1 MENNILSSGFS
12 LAKRNELTGDDFYDV
27 KTIGN
32 LTVAIVCDGVGSATE
47 GAAAAKRVTTY
58 LMNNLKKRPKTW
70 SIEKSILSFTKSI
83 NSILYQESQ
92 INYERSELVTTLTIV
107 VIQGNRLYGANVGD
121 SRVYLYRNEKLNQ
134 LSWDHSMD
142 EEGYEN
148 VLTQAVGIDKK
159 VNPYY
164 FENILQK
171 DDKILLCSDGLY
183 NVLDQ
188 ENLEKNIDFGA
199 HTLVKKASKKESDHL
214 PDDTTAVVIEV
225 LNVSDV
231 QTLKQQKINIP
242 ISLKEG
248 QNIDGY
254 VLEKSLIQNN
264 RTWLCSKKTKHY
276 VVKFAPEEAI
286 ESETI
291 LDLFVKEAWN
301 AKRLKANFFPKA
313 VIPKNRTHRYYVMQ
327 LFKGEDLDSFLKHKH
342 ITIDDTIEL
351 ASTLIQMGQFLLK
364 YDLVHGD
371 IKPPNIM
378 IAKDDDENL
387 EFKIIDFGS
396 ITEIFSTD
404 TQAGTPSYLAPEI
417 FQNEAISESTEIF
430 SIGVT
435 LYLALTGKYPYGE
448 IEPFQNPT
456 FREAKTPSFYNK
468 NIPHW
473 LDSVIL
479 RSIAIDKERRYEH
492 YSEMDFELKYPQ
504 KVKPFFAKNLSI
516 MERSPLMFY
525 RTGFIIMSIS
535 TMALLL
541 LIGFQN
547 S

>member
-1 MENNILSSGFS
+1 MQNNILSSGFS
-12 LAKRNELTGDDFYDV
+12 LAKHKELTGDDFYDV
-27 KTIGN
+27 KSIGQ

-47 GAAAAKRVTTY
+47 GAQAAKRVTNY
-58 LMNNLKKRPKTW
+58 LINNLKKRPKTW
-70 SIEKSILSFTKSI
+70 SIEKSILSFTQSI

-92 INYERSELVTTLTIV
+92 INYESSELVTTLTIV
-107 VIQGNRLYGANVGD
+107 VIEGNRLYGANVGD
-121 SRVYLYRNEKLNQ
+121 SRVYLYRDAQLNQ
-134 LSWDHSMD
+134 LSHDHAMD
-142 EEGYEN
+142 EVGFEN
-148 VLTQAVGIDKK
+148 VLTQAVGISKD
-159 VNPYY
+159 VTPYY
-164 FENILQK
+164 FENLLQK
-171 DDKILLCSDGLY
+171 GDKILLCSDGLY
-183 NVLDQ
+183 NVL
-188 ENLEKNIDFGA
+188 EKEEIEKNIDFGA
-199 HTLVKKASKKESDHL
+199 HSLIKKASKKEADNL
-214 PDDTTAVVIEV
+214 PDDTTAVVVTIGD
-225 LNVSDV
+225 VSEA
-231 QTLKQQKINIP
+231 QILKQQKLTIAE
-242 ISLKEG
+242 SLKERD
-248 QNIDGY
+248 NIDGY
-254 VLEKSLIQNN
+254 ILEKSLIQNN

-276 VVKFAPEEAI
+276 VVKFAPHEAL
-286 ESETI
+286 ENEAI
-291 LDLFVKEAWN
+291 LDLFIKEAWN

-327 LFKGEDLDSFLKHKH
+327 LFNGEDLDSFLHHKH

-351 ASTLIQMGQFLLK
+351 ASTLIKMAQFLLK

-404 TQAGTPSYLAPEI
+404 TQAGTPSYLAPER

-456 FREAKTPSFYNK
+456 FKEAKKPSFYNK
-468 NIPHW
+468 NIPNW

-479 RSIAIDKERRYEH
+479 RSIAIDKDRRYEH

-541 LIGFQN
+541 LLGFQN

>member
-1 MENNILSSGFS
+1 LENNILSSGFS

-404 TQAGTPSYLAPEI
+404 TQAGTPSYLAPER